1 MVSHLVVGYS
11 SDTSVY
17 VEVDDEISSC
27 LSIVGGRESSSVKA
41 RMHQISA
48 SALIVIVMRT
58 HLWSAPIVAHFMSL
72 ALIALVA
79 KIIFVDAFMA
89 NAYAKY
95 GGTS

>member
-1 MVSHLVVGYS
+1 MRSAHVLVLLE
-11 SDTSVY
+11 
-17 VEVDDEISSC
+17 VESLA
-27 LSIVGGRESSSVKA
+27 LSASLLTPARSTGKA